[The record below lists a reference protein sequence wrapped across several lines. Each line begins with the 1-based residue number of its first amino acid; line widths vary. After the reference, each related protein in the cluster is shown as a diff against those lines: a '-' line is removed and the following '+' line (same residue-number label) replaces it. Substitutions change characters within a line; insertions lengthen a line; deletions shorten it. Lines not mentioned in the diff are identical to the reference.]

1 MLNRIKWSE
10 ITGKKKDK
18 DGNYYSLFLKLRIR
32 FLIKNLNK
40 ANPNEEKEK
49 NSCSLVW
56 EGMIKNRAYGPI
68 IFKMCPTATFAREYF
83 KKVLIISIK
92 IIKTEQIFIKIN
104 NKKN

>member
-56 EGMIKNRAYGPI
+56 EGMIKNRTL
-68 IFKMCPTATFAREYF
+68 FR
-83 KKVLIISIK
+83 
-92 IIKTEQIFIKIN
+92 IN
-104 NKKN
+104 NGFDTYYFVIYAYHTINIFL